1 MKTGISFIIIIL
13 GVVCS
18 SMGQDTIFWKNP
30 SFEGVPQ
37 AAQAPPQW
45 ESHTF
50 DRGTPPDTQPCQCF
64 GVNAAP
70 YDGKTYVS
78 MTVDGANIWESI
90 GQLLEKPLKAG
101 QTYKTSL
108 HANRSGRYLIQGK
121 KRGDNVNYDK
131 AVVIRLWGGT
141 YDQPFVQLLAETEA
155 VEENDWKP
163 YHLIFTPDSLINYLT
178 LEAYFTRKTYTAY
191 NGNVMIDALSPIITT
206 RKQRPP
212 SYTEAIARGHNYQ
225 DIRYKPRDYYV
236 YRTLSQ
242 AREQNNQ
249 PNNYTN
255 NRPEGQTYFSKE
267 RHPGRKGRLSR
278 LELIRQAQHEME
290 AARGE
295 PEKEKDILL
304 YDEPTIVNNQL
315 NRQQESLKQIPSNA
329 ESIDLPYTLRQPLLE
344 KGPGVV
350 DFLYKVDRNLMNE
363 LAHLI
368 EMDGRYTLVIAVHAP
383 QQGVRDK
390 IAWDLDIARQEL
402 EIPENIITI
411 EQFTGQNTYFKDW
424 LWTPEEQRVMMRL
437 AAKKKTE

>member
-1 MKTGISFIIIIL
+1 MKTSISCIIFVL

-18 SMGQDTIFWKNP
+18 LIGQDTIFWKNP
-30 SFEGVPQ
+30 SFEGIPK

-50 DRGTPPDTQPCQCF
+50 DRGTPPDTQPCQCY
-64 GVNAAP
+64 GVDTAP
-70 YDGKTYVS
+70 YDGMSYVS
-78 MTVDGANIWESI
+78 MTVEEANIWESI
-90 GQLLEKPLKAG
+90 GQLLEKPLKRG
-101 QTYKTSL
+101 QTYETSFY
-108 HANRSGRYLIQGK
+108 ANRSGQYLVQEK
-121 KRGDNVNYDK
+121 KNIINYDK

-141 YDQPFVQLLAETEA
+141 YEQPFIQLLAETQA

-178 LEAYFTRKTYTAY
+178 FETYFIRGTSTAY
-191 NGNVMIDALSPIITT
+191 NGNVMIDALSPIIPT
-206 RKQRPP
+206 RKQVPP
-212 SYTEAIARGHNYQ
+212 SYAEAVARGHTYRTIQ
-225 DIRYKPRDYYV
+225 YKRSDYYV
-236 YRTLSQ
+236 YRTVSQPSKLSN
-242 AREQNNQ
+242 RSNKNI
-249 PNNYTN
+249 N
-255 NRPEGQTYFSKE
+255 NRPEGKTYFSKE
-267 RHPGRKGRLSR
+267 RHAGRKGRLTR

-290 AARGE
+290 AARGK
-295 PEKEKDILL
+295 PEKEEKILL
-304 YDEPTIVNNQL
+304 YDEPTIVDNQL
-315 NRQQESLKQIPSNA
+315 NRQQESLKRIPSNA
-329 ESIDLPYTLRQPLLE
+329 ESVDVPYTIRQPLLE

-350 DFLYKVDRNLMNE
+350 DFLYKVDRNLMSE

-368 EMDGRYTLVIAVHAP
+368 GADGRYTLVIAVHAP